1 MKREFKVCQ
10 TTSRTTEKIT
20 RFFVTDAIGQDEL
33 DTRPVVAE
41 FPISELYD
49 EETQLRHARL
59 FRDFM
64 NKIEEAKQVAYEQT
78 MLMDILKK

>member
-1 MKREFKVCQ
+1 MKREFKVGE
-10 TTSRTTEKIT
+10 TTSITTKKLT
-20 RFFVTDAIGQDEL
+20 RVFVTDAIGQDDL
-33 DTRPVVAE
+33 DSRPVVAE

>member
-1 MKREFKVCQ
+1 MKREFKVGE
-10 TTSRTTEKIT
+10 TTNRTTNKLS
-20 RFFVTDAIGQDEL
+20 RLFVTDAIGKDDL